1 MCPDALCSDVE
12 VDYLGLWLTTNSF
25 SLERYL
31 QTPALPNTHMADLD
45 ILVTNDDGIEST
57 GFHAL
62 YEELSEVGSVTAV
75 APAEDQSAVGRA
87 MSYSVGVREHELGYV
102 IEGTPSDCVVAGL
115 SSLVPKTDVVVSGCN
130 RGANLGTAVLG
141 RSGTVSA
148 AVEAAFFGCPAVAV
162 SMYIPTEEYVPG
174 EDTLAAH
181 QYAEAVRAARYLV
194 EHAAEAEL
202 FPHGGYLNVNAPIA
216 DRATGEMAVTHPSH
230 SYHMEAE
237 QDGETIELTNRI
249 WELLPAGDLDE
260 PDGTDRSAIQENK
273 VSVSPLTA
281 PHTTEHHELLDAVAD
296 AYPE

>member
-1 MCPDALCSDVE
+1 
-12 VDYLGLWLTTNSF
+12 
-25 SLERYL
+25 
-31 QTPALPNTHMADLD
+31 MADLD

-62 YEELSEVGSVTAV
+62 YDELAEVGSVTAV

-87 MSYSVGVREHELGYV
+87 MSYSVGVRDHELGYV
-102 IEGTPSDCVVAGL
+102 IEGTPADCVVAGL
-115 SSLVPKTDVVVSGCN
+115 SSLVPEADIVVSGCN

-194 EHAAEAEL
+194 ERADETEVFA
-202 FPHGGYLNVNAPIA
+202 HGGYLNVNAPIA
-216 DRATGEMAVTHPSH
+216 DRATGEMAITRPSDR
-230 SYHMEAE
+230 YYMEAE
-237 QDGETIELTNRI
+237 QDGGTITLTNRV
-249 WELLPAGDLDE
+249 WELFPDGDIDDPE
-260 PDGTDRSAIQENK
+260 GTDRHAIQENE

-281 PHTTEHHELLDAVAD
+281 PHTTEHHELLDALAD